1 MLYRGTKTKFQQ
13 SLDENIY
20 FIAIYMT
27 PLYKQCKLHMMHP
40 LDFNSV
46 GGLGC

>member
-20 FIAIYMT
+20 FIAIYMI
-27 PLYKQCKLHMMHP
+27 PLYKLHEMHP